1 MYILTIE
8 NTNTKEKKDV
18 VRFASWLDAEEFLRD
33 YKKRFNDG
41 RVKATIREVE
51 NVY

>member
-8 NTNTKEKKDV
+8 NIETQKKTDV

-33 YKKRFNDG
+33 YKKRFEDG
-41 RVKATIREVE
+41 RVKATIREV
-51 NVY
+51 